1 MLKKIIDETKP
12 KIDKAIEAFSED
24 LKGVRASRVS
34 AELVE
39 NIKVSYYGT
48 QTPLKQMA
56 SIVVSDASNIIVSP
70 WDRNALGDIESTL
83 RNVQIN
89 FTISNDGHSIRLTL
103 PPMSQERRQ
112 ELVKLVSQKA
122 ELTRIGIRNLREEAW
137 KTIQRLEKSA
147 QLTEDDRY
155 QGEEELNKLVKD
167 YDKKIEEILAAKC
180 QQIES

>member
-1 MLKKIIDETKP
+1 MLKKIVDDFKP
-12 KIDKAIEAFSED
+12 KIDKAIEVFSQD
-24 LKGVRASRVS
+24 LKGVRASRAS

-56 SIVVSDASNIIVSP
+56 SIVVSDASNILVSP
-70 WDRNALGDIESTL
+70 WDRNALGDIENALRST
-83 RNVQIN
+83 QIN
-89 FTISNDGHSIRLTL
+89 FTITNDGHSIRLTL

-112 ELVKLVSQKA
+112 ELIKLVSQKA
-122 ELTRIGIRNLREEAW
+122 EMTRIGIRNLREESW
-137 KTIQRLEKSA
+137 KTIRSLEKSG

-155 QGEEELNKLVKD
+155 QGEEELNKLIKD

-180 QQIES
+180 RQIES